1 MRLEL
6 ARRGRYRVVW
16 RAHIVSQMS
25 HLPDRSI
32 RKWLVPGLGV
42 KRWFLLLFVGTG
54 LLGLG
59 VAFLLR
65 ELYVSATLPDAFYYI
80 TLQFLPYAARGAVLI
95 GVALLCVGVGVWKFT
110 SHAVAAAR
118 SSGNGDRDEPLVEL
132 IHRYRFSGRGPR
144 IVCLGGGTGL
154 SVLLRGL
161 KEYSDNITAIVTVA
175 DDGGSSGRLRRDL
188 GVIAPGDLRNCI
200 AALADAEPLM
210 TRLFQY
216 RFPEGSGEGLE
227 GHSFGNLFI
236 VAMSGVAGGM
246 EEAIRET
253 GRVLAVRGRILP
265 STLENIRLAALT
277 NDGEVI
283 RGESKITSAKQQIQ
297 QLSLE
302 PQQPPAYPDTVNAIR
317 NADVI
322 VVGPGSLYT
331 SVLPNLLVPQ
341 LRIAFQESQAMKI
354 YVSNVATQPGETD
367 DFSVQDHVR
376 TIAEHIGGTPFDLVL
391 ANSNASARLP
401 RRWRSEPVQLDAG
414 EELDGAAIIEADI
427 VDTGNRYRHDSEKLA
442 AAILTAYH
450 EQGEAGL
457 RPRRAQRLVAA
468 K

>member
-1 MRLEL
+1 
-6 ARRGRYRVVW
+6 
-16 RAHIVSQMS
+16 MS
-25 HLPDRSI
+25 HLPDRSL

-42 KRWFLLLFVGTG
+42 KRWFLLLFIGTG

-80 TLQFLPYAARGAVLI
+80 TLQFLPYAARGGVLI
-95 GVALLCVGVGVWKFT
+95 GAALLCVGVGVWKFT

-118 SSGNGDRDEPLVEL
+118 SSAANGDRDEPLVEL

-236 VAMSGVAGGM
+236 VAMSDITGSM

-277 NDGEVI
+277 SEGEVI
-283 RGESKITSAKQQIQ
+283 RGESKITSAERTIQ

-322 VVGPGSLYT
+322 IVGPGSLYT

-341 LRIAFQESQAMKI
+341 LRIAFQESEAMKI

-367 DFSVQDHVR
+367 HFSVQDHVR
-376 TIAEHIGGTPFDLVL
+376 TIAEHIGGTPFDVVL

-401 RRWRSEPVQLDAG
+401 RRWNSQPVQLDG
-414 EELDGAAIIEADI
+414 SEDLDSAVIVEDDL
-427 VDTGNRYRHDSEKLA
+427 VDTGNRYRHDAGKLA

-450 EQGEAGL
+450 EQGEAGI
-457 RPRRAQRLVAA
+457 RPRRTARLVAV

>member
-1 MRLEL
+1 M
-6 ARRGRYRVVW
+6 
-16 RAHIVSQMS
+16 HIVRRMP
-25 HLPDRSI
+25 HAPDPNL

-42 KRWFLLLFVGTG
+42 KRWFALLFVGTG

-65 ELYVSATLPDAFYYI
+65 ELYVTATLPDAFYYI
-80 TLQFLPYAARGAVLI
+80 TLQFLPYAARGGILI
-95 GVALLCVGVGVWKFT
+95 ALALLCVSLGVWKFT
-110 SHAVAAAR
+110 THVVAAAR
-118 SSGNGDRDEPLVEL
+118 SSARANGDHDEPLVEL
-132 IHRYRFSGRGPR
+132 IHRYRFAGRGPR

-154 SVLLRGL
+154 SILLRGL

-188 GVIAPGDLRNCI
+188 GVIPPGDLRNCI

-236 VAMSGVAGGM
+236 VAMSDITGSM

-265 STLENIRLAALT
+265 STLEDIRLAALT
-277 NDGEVI
+277 SGGEVI
-283 RGESKITSAKQQIQ
+283 RGESKITSALQQIR
-297 QLSLE
+297 QLTLE
-302 PQQPPAYPDTVNAIR
+302 PQRPPAYPDTINAIT
-317 NADVI
+317 NADVL

-331 SVLPNLLVPQ
+331 SVLPNLLVPD
-341 LRIAFQESQAMKI
+341 LRVAFQESQAMKI
-354 YVSNVATQPGETD
+354 YVSNVATQHGETD
-367 DFSVQDHVR
+367 HYSVQDHVR
-376 TIAEHIGGTPFDLVL
+376 TITEHIGGAPFDYVL
-391 ANSNASARLP
+391 ANSNASTRLP
-401 RRWRSEPVQLDAG
+401 LRWHSEPVRIDDKVD
-414 EELDGAAIIEADI
+414 LDGPAIIEADI
-427 VDTGNRYRHDSEKLA
+427 IDTGNRYRHDAAKLA
-442 AAILTAYH
+442 AAILTTYH

-457 RPRRAQRLVAA
+457 RPRRQPRAVYA

>member
-1 MRLEL
+1 MSRLNDQSL
-6 ARRGRYRVVW
+6 
-16 RAHIVSQMS
+16 
-25 HLPDRSI
+25 

-42 KRWFLLLFVGTG
+42 KRWLLLLVIGTG

-65 ELYVSATLPDAFYYI
+65 ELYVTATLPGAFYYI
-80 TLQFLPYAARGAVLI
+80 TLQFLPYAARGALLV
-95 GVALLCVGVGVWKFT
+95 GVALFCVSVGVWKFT
-110 SHAVAAAR
+110 AHAVAAAR
-118 SSGNGDRDEPLVEL
+118 SAAHTNGGSGEPLVEL

-161 KEYSDNITAIVTVA
+161 REYSDNITAIVTVA

-188 GVIAPGDLRNCI
+188 GVIPPGDLRNCI

-236 VAMSGVAGGM
+236 VAMSDITGSM

-265 STLENIRLAALT
+265 STLEDVRLAALT
-277 NDGEVI
+277 SDGKVI
-283 RGESKITSAKQQIQ
+283 RGESNITSAEKQIRT
-297 QLSLE
+297 LSLE
-302 PQQPPAYPDTVNAIR
+302 PQQPPAYPDTINAIR

-367 DFSVQDHVR
+367 HFSVQDHVHA
-376 TIAEHIGGTPFDLVL
+376 IAAHIGGTPFDVVL

-401 RRWRSEPVQLDAG
+401 RRWNSQPVQLDIG
-414 EELDGAAIIEADI
+414 EELDVLDEAAIVEADI
-427 VDTGNRYRHDSEKLA
+427 VDRGNRYRHDAAKLA
-442 AAILTAYH
+442 DAILTTYH
-450 EQGEAGL
+450 ERGEAGVSS
-457 RPRRAQRLVAA
+457 RRRQAVGVLG